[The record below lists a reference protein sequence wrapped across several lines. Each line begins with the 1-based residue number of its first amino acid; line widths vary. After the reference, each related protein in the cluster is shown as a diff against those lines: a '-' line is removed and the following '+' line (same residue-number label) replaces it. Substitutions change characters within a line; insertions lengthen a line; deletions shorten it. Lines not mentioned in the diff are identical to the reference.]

1 MGDMLDRIV
10 FVPVIHTDL
19 ESVDKVRRVVQEVK
33 PAVVA
38 VELDHE
44 RYEYLSNP
52 SSQDELPTMPLT
64 GDTAQDL
71 MQQLAAM
78 EQALGVIT
86 GSNV

>member
-1 MGDMLDRIV
+1 VNVVGNQLDRIV
-10 FVPVIHTDL
+10 FVAVIHTDL
-19 ESVDKVRRVVQEVK
+19 ESVEEVRRVVREVR
-33 PAVVA
+33 PTVVA

-52 SSQDELPTMPLT
+52 SGQEEMTTMPLS

-78 EQALGVIT
+78 EQTAP
-86 GSNV
+86 